1 LLESNSFDLFNKNGS
16 IKPIPNEIDH
26 FSLLGLPRKMNLD
39 SSILE
44 KNFFN
49 LSKQLHPDFYQNADT
64 TEKIRSLD
72 ATARIN
78 EAKRVLND
86 RILRMIY
93 LVELES
99 GKLKEND
106 SNPPADLLE
115 DILDAQE
122 AAAELECCFEED
134 KAEELKCRVLAAKEC
149 FETFRISQNKTLEE
163 YAKAWDDGV
172 EGKSLSTND
181 LVHKIRLVLSL
192 RNYIENIL
200 SSLDR
205 AMGSYSE

>member
-1 LLESNSFDLFNKNGS
+1 MLESNSFDLFNKNGS
-16 IKPIPNEIDH
+16 IKTIPSEIDH
-26 FSLLGLPRKMNLD
+26 FSLLGLPKKMNINSNL
-39 SSILE
+39 LE
-44 KNFFN
+44 QNFFY
-49 LSKQLHPDFYQNADT
+49 LSKQLHPDFFQNATT

-72 ATARIN
+72 ATTRIN
-78 EAKRVLND
+78 QAKRILDN

-106 SNPPADLLE
+106 SNPPAELLE

-122 AAAELECCFEED
+122 TAAELECCLEED
-134 KAEELKCRVLAAKEC
+134 RAEELKRRILAAKEC
-149 FETFRISQNKTLEE
+149 FETFRKSQNETLDE
-163 YAKAWDDGV
+163 YAKTWDDGL
-172 EGKSLSTND
+172 EGKSLLPND

-205 AMGSYSE
+205 AMDT

>member
-1 LLESNSFDLFNKNGS
+1 METNSFDFFGKNRS
-16 IKPIPNEIDH
+16 IQSIPNEVDH
-26 FSLLGLPRKMNLD
+26 FTLLGVPKKMDLD
-39 SSILE
+39 FKLLE
-44 KNFFN
+44 QRYFD
-49 LSKQLHPDFYQNADT
+49 LSKKLHPDFFQNATT

-72 ATARIN
+72 AIARIN
-78 EAKRVLND
+78 EAKRILED
-86 RILRMIY
+86 RILRMVY

-122 AAAELECCFEED
+122 TAAELECCLEEE
-134 KAEELKCRVLAAKEC
+134 KAQELKCRILAAKDC
-149 FETFRISQNKTLEE
+149 FETFKKSQNENLDKCS
-163 YAKAWDDGV
+163 KAWDDNV
-172 EGKSLSTND
+172 ERDSTPSQE
-181 LVHKIRLVLSL
+181 LVSKIRLLLSL

-205 AMGSYSE
+205 AMGA